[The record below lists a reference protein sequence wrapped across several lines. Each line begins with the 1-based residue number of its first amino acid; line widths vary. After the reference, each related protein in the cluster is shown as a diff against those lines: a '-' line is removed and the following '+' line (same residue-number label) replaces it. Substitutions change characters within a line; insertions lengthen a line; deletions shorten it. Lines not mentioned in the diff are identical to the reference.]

1 MLRKL
6 TIPPSQDLSS
16 SGTSD
21 EGGRMSIPAL
31 ATVLVTSEAAEHPV
45 DCLVDGHDGPGG
57 TRWVAAVDGEQ
68 TLILAFDTPQTIREV
83 GLETEESQ
91 ASRTQ
96 VLTLSLSQ
104 DGGRTYR
111 EILRQEFNF
120 SPPGTTFERE
130 RWTVPAAMVSHLR
143 ITIRPDKGSNLGR
156 ASLTSLTIRGGRDL
170 L

>member
-6 TIPPSQDLSS
+6 IIPATPDPTDPR
-16 SGTSD
+16 TSD
-21 EGGRMSIPAL
+21 KTGRIYIPEL

-45 DCLVDGHDGPGG
+45 DCLFDGHDGPGG
-57 TRWVAAVDGEQ
+57 TRWVAAEDGEQ
-68 TLILAFDTPQTIREV
+68 VLILAFDTPQIIQEV
-83 GLETEESQ
+83 GLETEELQ

-104 DGGRTYR
+104 DRGRTYR

-130 RWTVPAAMVSHLR
+130 RWIVSATMVSHLR
-143 ITIRPDKGSNLGR
+143 VTIRPDKGGKPGR
-156 ASLTSLTIRGGRDL
+156 ASLTSLTIR
-170 L
+170 

>member
-6 TIPPSQDLSS
+6 IVPAHPNERRT
-16 SGTSD
+16 GEEA
-21 EGGRMSIPAL
+21 EGMSIPEL

-45 DCLVDGHDGPGG
+45 DCLFDGHDGPGG

-68 TLILAFDTPQTIREV
+68 ELILAFDTPQTIQEV
-83 GLETEESQ
+83 GLETEEFQ

-96 VLTLSLSQ
+96 VLTLALSQ
-104 DGGRTYR
+104 NGGRTYR

-130 RWTVPAAMVSHLR
+130 RWTVAATMVSHLR
-143 ITIRPDKGSNLGR
+143 VTVRPDKGGKLGR
-156 ASLTSLTIRGGRDL
+156 ASLTSLTIR
-170 L
+170 

>member
-6 TIPPSQDLSS
+6 I
-16 SGTSD
+16 
-21 EGGRMSIPAL
+21 IPAAPHPSDPRTGEKAEGMYIPEL

-45 DCLVDGHDGPGG
+45 DCLFDGHDGPGG

-68 TLILAFDTPQTIREV
+68 ELILAFDTPQTIQEV
-83 GLETEESQ
+83 GLETEEFQ

-96 VLTLSLSQ
+96 VLTLALSQ
-104 DGGRTYR
+104 NGGRTYR

-130 RWTVPAAMVSHLR
+130 RWTVAATMVSHLR
-143 ITIRPDKGSNLGR
+143 VTVRPDKGGKLGR
-156 ASLTSLTIRGGRDL
+156 ASLTSLTIR
-170 L
+170 

>member
-6 TIPPSQDLSS
+6 IIPAAPHPDDRR
-16 SGTSD
+16 TSD
-21 EGGRMSIPAL
+21 AGDGMYIPER

-45 DCLVDGHDGPGG
+45 DCLFDGHDGPGG

-68 TLILAFDTPQTIREV
+68 VLILAFDTPQTIQEV
-83 GLETEESQ
+83 SLETEELQ

-96 VLTLSLSQ
+96 VLTLALSQ
-104 DGGRTYR
+104 NAGRTYR

-130 RWTVPAAMVSHLR
+130 RWTVPATMVSHLR
-143 ITIRPDKGSNLGR
+143 VTIRPDKGDRPGR
-156 ASLTSLTIRGGRDL
+156 ASLTSLTVR
-170 L
+170 

>member
-6 TIPPSQDLSS
+6 I
-16 SGTSD
+16 
-21 EGGRMSIPAL
+21 IPAAPHPDDRRTGDAGDGMYIPER

-45 DCLVDGHDGPGG
+45 DCLFDGHDGPGG

-68 TLILAFDTPQTIREV
+68 VLILAFDTPQTIQEV
-83 GLETEESQ
+83 SLETEELQ

-96 VLTLSLSQ
+96 VLTLALSQ
-104 DGGRTYR
+104 NAGRTYR

-130 RWTVPAAMVSHLR
+130 RWIVAATMVSHLR
-143 ITIRPDKGSNLGR
+143 VTIRPDKGDKPGR
-156 ASLTSLTIRGGRDL
+156 ASLTSLTIR
-170 L
+170 

>member
-6 TIPPSQDLSS
+6 I
-16 SGTSD
+16 
-21 EGGRMSIPAL
+21 IPAAPHPDDRRTGDAGDGMYIPER

-45 DCLVDGHDGPGG
+45 DCLFDGHDGPGG

-68 TLILAFDTPQTIREV
+68 VLILAFDTPQTIQEV
-83 GLETEESQ
+83 SLETEELQ

-96 VLTLSLSQ
+96 VLTLALSQ
-104 DGGRTYR
+104 NAGRTYR

-130 RWTVPAAMVSHLR
+130 RWTVPATMVSHLR
-143 ITIRPDKGSNLGR
+143 VTIRPDKGDRPGR
-156 ASLTSLTIRGGRDL
+156 ASLTSLTVR
-170 L
+170 

>member
-6 TIPPSQDLSS
+6 I
-16 SGTSD
+16 
-21 EGGRMSIPAL
+21 IPAASHPADPRTGDEAERMYVPEL

-45 DCLVDGHDGPGG
+45 DCLFDGHDGPGG

-68 TLILAFDTPQTIREV
+68 AVVLAFDTPQTIQEV
-83 GLETEESQ
+83 GLETEEFQ

-104 DGGRTYR
+104 NGGRTYR

-130 RWTVPAAMVSHLR
+130 RWIVPATMVSHLR
-143 ITIRPDKGSNLGR
+143 VTIRPDKGDKPGR
-156 ASLTSLTIRGGRDL
+156 ASLTSLTVR
-170 L
+170 

>member
-6 TIPPSQDLSS
+6 IIPPSPDLADPR
-16 SGTSD
+16 TSD
-21 EGGRMSIPAL
+21 ERGCMHIPAL

-45 DCLVDGHDGPGG
+45 DCLFDGHDGPGG

-68 TLILAFDTPQTIREV
+68 VLILAFDTPQIIQEV

-130 RWTVPAAMVSHLR
+130 RWIVPAAMVSHLR
-143 ITIRPDKGSNLGR
+143 VTIRPDKGGKLGR
-156 ASLTSLTIRGGRDL
+156 ASLTSLTIR
-170 L
+170 

>member
-6 TIPPSQDLSS
+6 IIPAADP
-16 SGTSD
+16 GTSL
-21 EGGRMSIPAL
+21 EPGRMYIPAL
-31 ATVLVTSEAAEHPV
+31 ATVLVTSEAPEHPV
-45 DCLVDGHDGPGG
+45 DSLFDGRDGPGG
-57 TRWVAAVDGEQ
+57 TRWVASVDGEQ
-68 TLILAFDTPQTIREV
+68 ALILAFDTPQTIREV
-83 GLETEESQ
+83 SLETEESQ

-130 RWTVPAAMVSHLR
+130 RWTVPAAPVTHLR
-143 ITIRPDKGSNLGR
+143 VTIRPDKGGNLGR
-156 ASLTSLTIRGGRDL
+156 ASLTSLTIR
-170 L
+170 

>member
-6 TIPPSQDLSS
+6 IIPAPPDPAGP
-16 SGTSD
+16 GTSD
-21 EGGRMSIPAL
+21 KAGRIYIPEV

-45 DCLVDGHDGPGG
+45 DCLFDDHDGPGG

-68 TLILAFDTPQTIREV
+68 VLIIAFDTPQTIQEV
-83 GLETEESQ
+83 GLETEELQ
-91 ASRTQ
+91 ASRNQ

-130 RWTVPAAMVSHLR
+130 RWIVPATMVSHLR
-143 ITIRPDKGSNLGR
+143 VTIRPDKGGKLGR
-156 ASLTSLTIRGGRDL
+156 ASLTSLTIR
-170 L
+170 

>member
-6 TIPPSQDLSS
+6 IIPPSPDPADPR
-16 SGTSD
+16 TID
-21 EGGRMSIPAL
+21 ERGRMHIPAL

-45 DCLVDGHDGPGG
+45 DCLFDGHDGPGG

-68 TLILAFDTPQTIREV
+68 ALILAFDTPQTIQEV

-111 EILRQEFNF
+111 EVLRQEFNF

-130 RWTVPAAMVSHLR
+130 RWTVPATMVSHLR
-143 ITIRPDKGSNLGR
+143 VTIRPDKGGKLGR
-156 ASLTSLTIRGGRDL
+156 ASLTSLTIR
-170 L
+170 

>member
-1 MLRKL
+1 MRPQRRRSGRRLAARYQTMSLRRRSHAGCRSL
-6 TIPPSQDLSS
+6 GPARPTWQRHDSS
-16 SGTSD
+16 STTKEARYD
-21 EGGRMSIPAL
+21 GR
-31 ATVLVTSEAAEHPV
+31 
-45 DCLVDGHDGPGG
+45 GGPGG
-57 TRWVAAVDGEQ
+57 TRWVASVDGERA
-68 TLILAFDTPQTIREV
+68 LILAFDTPQTIREV

-130 RWTVPAAMVSHLR
+130 RWAVPAASVSHLR
-143 ITIRPDKGSNLGR
+143 VTIRPDKGGNLGR
-156 ASLTSLTIRGGRDL
+156 ASLTSLTIR
-170 L
+170 

>member
-6 TIPPSQDLSS
+6 IIPAPHPADPR
-16 SGTSD
+16 TSD
-21 EGGRMSIPAL
+21 EAEGMYIPEL

-45 DCLVDGHDGPGG
+45 DCLFDGHNGPGG

-68 TLILAFDTPQTIREV
+68 ELILAFDTPQTIQEV
-83 GLETEESQ
+83 GLQTEELQ

-96 VLTLSLSQ
+96 VLTLALSQ
-104 DGGRTYR
+104 NGGRTYR

-130 RWTVPAAMVSHLR
+130 RWIVPATMVSHLR
-143 ITIRPDKGSNLGR
+143 VTIRPDKGDKPGR
-156 ASLTSLTIRGGRDL
+156 ASLTSLTIR
-170 L
+170 